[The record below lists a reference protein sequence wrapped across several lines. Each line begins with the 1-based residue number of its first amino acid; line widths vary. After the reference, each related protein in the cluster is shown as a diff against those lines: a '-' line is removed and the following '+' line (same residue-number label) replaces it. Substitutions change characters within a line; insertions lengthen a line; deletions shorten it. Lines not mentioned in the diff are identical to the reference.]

1 MTLTAARPSGRDLLA
16 APTLEPVR
24 AEDPPRGSVQRTAM
38 LTLTAALIFQ
48 PILHPS
54 GPGNSSPVDI
64 LTLASIVT
72 AAIWATSSHV
82 RLRAPYFVPVAIYL
96 AAGLASGL
104 VAAMPG
110 LSLLT
115 VGDDL
120 LLFAWCTTIVN
131 VLGSLRAMRLALAAW
146 SWSGI
151 FWAAL
156 VAVSWLGHIT
166 PLEGLQAAEGNRVL
180 FTFGD
185 PNYASTYWDAT
196 IFVVYASR
204 TPASRWMRIIGYV
217 LLVWALVL
225 TESNGGTLALL
236 IGVVFLLLV
245 RAYRKRG
252 WAGSTATLL
261 AIGLVVGGFFTVV
274 PLGSIRQ
281 WAANSNQP
289 ILVNSIGRSAQSSA
303 ERGQLI
309 TEIGEL
315 YAQSDGVVGLGPAS
329 TKPVLTQRL
338 YPYANEA
345 HDDYLAALDERG
357 VIGLL
362 GWLLLVGT
370 AVWWAVPLLRSRP
383 LASGAPRDPPARS
396 GRPLSARFATAVP
409 LPAGVVAALF
419 ALSVNSFYEE
429 IQHFRF
435 LWALLGIVGV
445 LGYDARRSPRAMLGP
460 AARAA
465 VVPAPARG
473 GDR

>member
-1 MTLTAARPSGRDLLA
+1 MTLIAARARRPDLSA

-24 AEDPPRGSVQRTAM
+24 ANDPPRGSVQRTAL
-38 LTLTAALIFQ
+38 LTVVAALIFQ
-48 PILHPS
+48 PVLHPS

-64 LTLASIVT
+64 LTLGSIVT
-72 AAIWATSSHV
+72 AAIWVTSSHV
-82 RLRAPYFVPVAIYL
+82 RIRAPYFLPVAVYVGAG
-96 AAGLASGL
+96 AASALASPVL
-104 VAAMPG
+104 G

-115 VGDDL
+115 LGQDV
-120 LLFAWCTTIVN
+120 LLFTWCTAIVN
-131 VLGSLRAMRLALAAW
+131 VLGTPRAMRLGLAAW

-156 VAVSWLGHIT
+156 AVLSWLGHIT
-166 PLEGLQAAEGNRVL
+166 ALEGLQAAEGNRVL

-204 TPASRWMRIIGYV
+204 TPASRWIRIPGYA

-225 TESNGGTLALL
+225 TESNGGTLALV

-252 WAGSTATLL
+252 WAGSVATVL
-261 AIGLVVGGFFTVV
+261 AIALAVGGFFTAV
-274 PLGSIRQ
+274 PPGSIRQ

-303 ERGQLI
+303 ERSLLI
-309 TEIGEL
+309 TETGQL
-315 YAQSDGVVGLGPAS
+315 YEQGNGLTGLGPAS
-329 TKPVLTQRL
+329 TKPVLTRRL

-357 VIGLL
+357 VVGLL

-370 AVWWAVPLLRSRP
+370 AVWWAVPVMRRRP
-383 LASGAPRDPPARS
+383 WSSYAA
-396 GRPLSARFATAVP
+396 AVP
-409 LPAGVVAALF
+409 VPAGMVAALL
-419 ALSVNSFYEE
+419 ALSTNSFYEE

-435 LWALLGIVGV
+435 LWALLGIVAV
-445 LGYDARRSPRAMLGP
+445 LGYEARRNPRARQRRATAP
-460 AARAA
+460 ARLP
-465 VVPAPARG
+465 VPAPARG
-473 GDR
+473 GDG

>member
-1 MTLTAARPSGRDLLA
+1 MTLTAVRTSWRDQPPT
-16 APTLEPVR
+16 PTLEPVR
-24 AEDPPRGSVQRTAM
+24 AEPPRGSVQRAAM

-72 AAIWATSSHV
+72 AAIWARSSHV
-82 RLRAPYFVPVAIYL
+82 GLRAPYFVPVAIYV
-96 AAGLASGL
+96 AAGMASGL
-104 VAAMPG
+104 VATSPG

-131 VLGSLRAMRLALAAW
+131 VLGSPRAMRLALAAW

-151 FWAAL
+151 FWAAM
-156 VAVSWLGHIT
+156 VTVSWLGHIT

-204 TPASRWMRIIGYV
+204 TPASRWMRIIGYA
-217 LLVWALVL
+217 LLVWALIL

-236 IGVVFLLLV
+236 IGVVFLVLV

-261 AIGLVVGGFFTVV
+261 AIALAVGAFFTVV

-281 WAANSNQP
+281 WAASSNQP

-303 ERGQLI
+303 ERGLLI
-309 TEIGEL
+309 TEIREL
-315 YAQSDGVVGLGPAS
+315 YEQTDGVLGLGPAS

-338 YPYANEA
+338 YPYANQA

-370 AVWWAVPLLRSRP
+370 AVWWTVPLLR
-383 LASGAPRDPPARS
+383 
-396 GRPLSARFATAVP
+396 RPLSAGYAAAVP
-409 LPAGVVAALF
+409 VPAGVVAALL
-419 ALSVNSFYEE
+419 ALSINSFYEE

-435 LWALLGIVGV
+435 LWALLGIVAV
-445 LGYDARRSPRAMLGP
+445 LGYDARA
-460 AARAA
+460 AARTRPARA
-465 VVPAPARG
+465 LAPAQVPAPAPARG
-473 GDR
+473 GYR

>member
-1 MTLTAARPSGRDLLA
+1 MTLTAARPRNLPA
-16 APTLEPVR
+16 APTLEPVI
-24 AEDPPRGSVQRTAM
+24 AADPPRGSVQRAAM

-82 RLRAPYFVPVAIYL
+82 RMRVPYFLPVAIWVGAGAASAL
-96 AAGLASGL
+96 AGT
-104 VAAMPG
+104 VPG
-110 LSLLT
+110 LSLLALGQD
-115 VGDDL
+115 V
-120 LLFAWCTTIVN
+120 LLFAWCITIVN
-131 VLGSLRAMRLALAAW
+131 VLGTPRAMRLGLAAW

-156 VAVSWLGHIT
+156 AVLSWLGHIT

-204 TPASRWMRIIGYV
+204 TPASRWIRIPGYAV
-217 LLVWALVL
+217 LVWALVL
-225 TESNGGTLALL
+225 TESNGGALALA

-252 WAGSTATLL
+252 WAGSVATVL
-261 AIGLVVGGFFTVV
+261 AIALAVGGFFTAF
-274 PLGSIRQ
+274 PLSSIRQ
-281 WAANSNQP
+281 WAASSNQP

-303 ERGQLI
+303 ERSLLI
-309 TEIGEL
+309 TEIGQL
-315 YAQSDGVVGLGPAS
+315 YAQSDGVIGLGPAS

-357 VIGLL
+357 AIGLL
-362 GWLLLVGT
+362 GWLLLAGT
-370 AVWWAVPLLRSRP
+370 AAWWTVPVMTRRLSAGYAAAVP
-383 LASGAPRDPPARS
+383 A
-396 GRPLSARFATAVP
+396 
-409 LPAGVVAALF
+409 PAGMVAALL
-419 ALSVNSFYEE
+419 ALSTNSFYEE

-435 LWALLGIVGV
+435 LWALLGIAAV
-445 LGYDARRSPRAMLGP
+445 LGYDARRAGTGRG
-460 AARAA
+460 ARTA
-465 VVPAPARG
+465 VQVPG
-473 GDR
+473 GGG

>member
-1 MTLTAARPSGRDLLA
+1 MTRTVTRARRPDLPP

-24 AEDPPRGSVQRTAM
+24 AKDPPRGSVQRTAL
-38 LTLTAALIFQ
+38 LTVAAALIFQ
-48 PILHPS
+48 PVLHPS

-72 AAIWATSSHV
+72 AAIWVTSSHV
-82 RLRAPYFVPVAIYL
+82 RIRAPYFLPVAIYVGAG
-96 AAGLASGL
+96 AASALASPVL
-104 VAAMPG
+104 G

-115 VGDDL
+115 LGQDV
-120 LLFAWCTTIVN
+120 LLFAWCTAIVN
-131 VLGSLRAMRLALAAW
+131 VLGTPRAMRLGVAAW

-156 VAVSWLGHIT
+156 AVLSWLGHIT

-204 TPASRWMRIIGYV
+204 TPASRWIRIPGYA

-225 TESNGGTLALL
+225 TESNGGTLALV

-252 WAGSTATLL
+252 WAAALATVL
-261 AIGLVVGGFFTVV
+261 AIALAVGAFFTAV

-303 ERGQLI
+303 ERSLLI
-309 TEIGEL
+309 TEIGQL
-315 YAQSDGVVGLGPAS
+315 YEQSNGVTGLGPAS

-370 AVWWAVPLLRSRP
+370 AVWWAVPVMRR
-383 LASGAPRDPPARS
+383 
-396 GRPLSARFATAVP
+396 RPLSGFAAAVP
-409 LPAGVVAALF
+409 VPAGLVAALL

-429 IQHFRF
+429 IQQFRF
-435 LWALLGIVGV
+435 LWALLGIIAV
-445 LGYDARRSPRAMLGP
+445 LGYDARRARRVRLSPAPAPARLP
-460 AARAA
+460 AAS
-465 VVPAPARG
+465 PARG

>member
-1 MTLTAARPSGRDLLA
+1 MTLTAARPRNLPA
-16 APTLEPVR
+16 APILEPVI
-24 AEDPPRGSVQRTAM
+24 AEDPPRGSVQRAAM

-72 AAIWATSSHV
+72 AAIWATSSQV
-82 RLRAPYFVPVAIYL
+82 RMRAPYFLPVAIWVGAGAASAL
-96 AAGLASGL
+96 AGT
-104 VAAMPG
+104 VPG
-110 LSLLT
+110 LSLLALGQD
-115 VGDDL
+115 V

-131 VLGSLRAMRLALAAW
+131 VLGTARAMRLGLAAW

-156 VAVSWLGHIT
+156 VAASWLGHIT
-166 PLEGLQAAEGNRVL
+166 PLEGLHAAEGNRVL

-204 TPASRWMRIIGYV
+204 TPASRWIRIPGYA
-217 LLVWALVL
+217 LLVWVLVL
-225 TESNGGTLALL
+225 TESNGGVLALA
-236 IGVVFLLLV
+236 IGVAFLLLV

-252 WAGSTATLL
+252 WAGSVATVL
-261 AIGLVVGGFFTVV
+261 AIALAVGGFFTAF
-274 PLGSIRQ
+274 PLSSIRQ
-281 WAANSNQP
+281 WAASSNQP

-303 ERGQLI
+303 ERSLLI
-309 TEIGEL
+309 TEIGQL
-315 YAQSDGVVGLGPAS
+315 YEQSDGVIGLGPAS

-345 HDDYLAALDERG
+345 HDDYLAALEERG
-357 VIGLL
+357 AIGLL

-370 AVWWAVPLLRSRP
+370 AAWWTVPVMTRRLSAGYAAAVP
-383 LASGAPRDPPARS
+383 A
-396 GRPLSARFATAVP
+396 
-409 LPAGVVAALF
+409 PAGMVAALL
-419 ALSVNSFYEE
+419 ALSTNSFYEE

-435 LWALLGIVGV
+435 LWALLGIAAV
-445 LGYDARRSPRAMLGP
+445 LGYDARRAGTGRGART
-460 AARAA
+460 AAQ
-465 VVPAPARG
+465 VPG
-473 GDR
+473 GGG